1 MTNSM
6 EKQKLSLQQGRIGQP
21 GFTLVELLIAM
32 ALFLVITGAAFQLF
46 AKHQPLFNQQQ
57 NLAEVNI
64 ALRNAVAQM
73 QLDIANAGAN
83 YYTGVNIPN
92 YPVGVVVKNNVVAS
106 GGDCRSG
113 IPLTYGDNCFDSF
126 SIITADSTTA
136 PTNPSNGTGGCAVT
150 SGATLYLTPAGSAS
164 YPSLAAATAAAANFI
179 VGDQIL
185 LVKNDGSQYTT
196 VKLTAPGGT
205 ATVSGNRFVTLTH
218 GATSSTT
225 VSGTTYTGY
234 NTTAGGNDIYGMTTN
249 VNSMLG
255 ELYCSTDSVLR
266 ITPIQYTVDRTDP
279 ANPVLMRTV
288 AGTTQTVSQR
298 TLATQII
305 GFKVGASLFNNT
317 TDTDT
322 TTYSFDASSYN
333 NGSPVPYNYTLI
345 RSVMVSMIGR
355 TKPVTDPTYVFRN
368 SFDGGDLPPIS
379 AGFMIR
385 HPNR

>member
-1 MTNSM
+1 
-6 EKQKLSLQQGRIGQP
+6 
-21 GFTLVELLIAM
+21 
-32 ALFLVITGAAFQLF
+32 
-46 AKHQPLFNQQQ
+46 
-57 NLAEVNI
+57 
-64 ALRNAVAQM
+64 
-73 QLDIANAGAN
+73 
-83 YYTGVNIPN
+83 
-92 YPVGVVVKNNVVAS
+92 VVAS

-113 IPLTYGDNCFDSF
+113 TPLAYGDNCFDSF
-126 SIITADSTTA
+126 SIITADSATA

-164 YPSLAAATAAAANFI
+164 YPSSAAASAAAANFI
-179 VGDQIL
+179 SGDQIL

-196 VKLTAPGGT
+196 VKLTALGGT
-205 ATVSGNRFVTLTH
+205 ATVNGNRFVTLTH

-234 NTTAGGNDIYGMTTN
+234 NTVAGGNDVYGMTTN

-255 ELYCSTDSVLR
+255 EQYCSTDSVLR

-288 AGTTQTVSQR
+288 AGTTQTVSQK

-333 NGSPVPYNYTLI
+333 NGSSVPYNYTLI
-345 RSVMVSMIGR
+345 RSVMVSIIGR

-368 SFDGGDLPPIS
+368 SFDGGAYEIQGVSMVINPRNMSMSD
-379 AGFMIR
+379 
-385 HPNR
+385 